1 MHTQVVGEDF
11 RFSTYAT
18 AKRRRGIGVLGVV
31 VVLVLGVHASL
42 LLGWPIVALSM
53 HSPENEAEVQAAF
66 ITRSVVLEAPSA
78 NPLPATPPT
87 LPPKVTPPARK
98 ALPAAPENL
107 LDATAQAV
115 QTASN
120 NAEGATQAPEA
131 GGSASEQPVAPPAV
145 VAPVDGSVAGATT
158 GARPALRYEYPASAR
173 LKYDVQGQAKG
184 FNYTVNGELLW
195 QQDGQAYEARL
206 EISHFLFG
214 YRIQTSK
221 GALGPDGLAP
231 VRFGDKTRGGELAA
245 HFQREKNIISFSANT
260 PDAPLVAAAQDQ
272 LSVLMQIGA
281 MLAAEPSRFVPGS
294 QWTFEAAG
302 PRSVETWTFTAGA
315 AEELQLPGG
324 RVHALKFTR
333 EPSAQYD
340 TKVELWL
347 ALEQAYLPV
356 HIKIT
361 QSNGDYAEMLWRST
375 QNP

>member
-1 MHTQVVGEDF
+1 MHTQVVREYF

-18 AKRRRGIGVLGVV
+18 ARRRRGIAVVGGVV
-31 VVLVLGVHASL
+31 ALVLGVHAL
-42 LLGWPIVALSM
+42 LLFGWPIAALSM
-53 HSPENEAEVQAAF
+53 RSPESETAVQAAF
-66 ITRSVVLEAPSA
+66 ITRSLVLDAPSA
-78 NPLPATPPT
+78 NPSSATPPQH
-87 LPPKVTPPARK
+87 PPKAAQQVRK
-98 ALPAAPENL
+98 ALPVAPENL
-107 LDATAQAV
+107 PDTTAEAAQV
-115 QTASN
+115 TSDSSEGTTQQPEVN
-120 NAEGATQAPEA
+120 NAP
-131 GGSASEQPVAPPAV
+131 SEQPAANAV
-145 VAPVDGSVAGATT
+145 SADSPVPETAA
-158 GARPALRYEYPASAR
+158 GARPVQRYEYPASAR
-173 LKYDVQGQAKG
+173 LKYDVQGLAKG

-195 QQDGQAYEARL
+195 QQDGQTYEARL

-221 GALGPDGLAP
+221 GALGSDGLAP

-260 PDAPLVAAAQDQ
+260 PDAPLTPVAQDQ

-281 MLAAEPSRFVPGS
+281 MLAAEPSRFVPSS

-302 PRSVETWTFTAGA
+302 PRSVETWTFTTGP